1 MGKTNKIKMAVW
13 KFASCDGC
21 QLRLLNLED
30 RLLDIAEQ
38 VTFAR
43 FPQGFRNTVQGRYD
57 ISLVEGSISTPR
69 DEQLIQEVRRRSRVV
84 VAMGA
89 CATGGGIQA
98 LRNFNDAGL
107 WKQMV
112 YPDPSTIDICDE
124 STPLSDHIHVDFEL
138 RGCPIN
144 PEQLI
149 EVIAAYRQGR
159 KPYLPTHSLC
169 EECKRKGYVC
179 VIVTRR
185 LPCMGPVTQAGCGAL
200 CPAMGRG
207 CYGCFGPC
215 ETNNI
220 KALQQVWCQRL
231 AITADEF
238 YRAFQGINFWPTSH
252 RRESERS

>member
-1 MGKTNKIKMAVW
+1 MGQTKKPKMAVW

-30 RLLDIAEQ
+30 RLLAIAEEID
-38 VTFAR
+38 FAR
-43 FPQGFRNTVQGRYD
+43 FPQGFRDTAQGPYD
-57 ISLVEGSISTPR
+57 ISLVEGSISTPQ
-69 DEQLIQEVRRRSRVV
+69 DEQLIQEIRRRSRVV
-84 VAMGA
+84 VALGA

-98 LRNFNDAGL
+98 LRNCHDTGK
-107 WKQMV
+107 WKQLV
-112 YPDPSTIDICDE
+112 YPNPSAIDICDQ
-124 STPLSDHIHVDFEL
+124 STPLSHHIHVDFEL

-149 EVIAAYRQGR
+149 EVIAAHRHGR

-169 EECKRKGYVC
+169 GECKRMGYIC
-179 VIVTRR
+179 VTVTRR
-185 LPCMGPVTQAGCGAL
+185 IPCMGPVTQAGCGAL

-215 ETNNI
+215 DTNNVQ
-220 KALQQVWCQRL
+220 ALEKVWCQRL
-231 AITADEF
+231 AVPADEF
-238 YRAFQGINFWPTSH
+238 HRAFQGINFWPIPY